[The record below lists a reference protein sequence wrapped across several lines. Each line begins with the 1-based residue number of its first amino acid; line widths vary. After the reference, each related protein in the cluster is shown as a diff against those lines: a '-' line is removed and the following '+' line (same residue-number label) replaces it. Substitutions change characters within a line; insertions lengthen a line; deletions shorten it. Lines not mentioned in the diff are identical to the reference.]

1 MTLVFNE
8 LSAGHG
14 KRTRNEAMDLMS
26 HMVRAIAALVRK
38 RAPKLMTVESFDLF
52 GMMLAEDYSLGAWLQ
67 DPNVEPDD
75 RRFFLIIST
84 KVTFD
89 REVSAAVKHRFLLS
103 EFHAGDRDAPG
114 IGLSYLL
121 RTVAISLRS
130 HERWMGVHIPI
141 RHRWFDEHTNLHEA
155 EVVALNIADREQ
167 ASTVTDEMAN
177 RAQAGLAQSP
187 RTLLTVIRPS
197 FPHLSFGL
205 DVEGQIAT
213 LPADVLDPIITKLV
227 VLDGAIRDW
236 RRDGPKLPGLP
247 MIHPESEQT
256 MQRYG
261 AQRVFRS
268 SNGKQATFRLHAM
281 VGGAY
286 RIHVRID
293 QRRRSLEIGYIG
305 KHLPTARFP
314 T

>member
-1 MTLVFNE
+1 MIDRLYVQNFKCFAEQSVPLGGLTILAGLNGAGKSSVLQALLLLRQSGLHSDGTPGQMRWQGDLVDVGSFSEVLYERAQQDFVVLEARFASKGTIYAKILQTGANGESVSTLR
-8 LSAGHG
+8 G
-14 KRTRNEAMDLMS
+14 
-26 HMVRAIAALVRK
+26 
-38 RAPKLMTVESFDLF
+38 FDLASASSLYRNQWRMF
-52 GMMLAEDYSLGAWLQ
+52 YLGA
-67 DPNVEPDD
+67 D
-75 RRFFLIIST
+75 RL
-84 KVTFD
+84 
-89 REVSAAVKHRFLLS
+89 
-103 EFHAGDRDAPG
+103 GP
-114 IGLSYLL
+114 
-121 RTVAISLRS
+121 
-130 HERWMGVHIPI
+130 
-141 RHRWFDEHTNLHEA
+141 
-155 EVVALNIADREQ
+155 
-167 ASTVTDEMAN
+167 N
-177 RAQAGLAQSP
+177 RAQAGLKDPPDGDS
-187 RTLLTVIRPS
+187 PS